1 MAKLSTAMRRSRRNP
16 RGYTPYS
23 QRAITRPPAG
33 TYDPALDAQQRQAT
47 RGLADYKLD
56 FTRDYGTPGQ
66 GVPSGRVWNDYQIA
80 LANLNLGQTRETQD
94 FGTATGN
101 LARNYGILRQNQ
113 LQSGNQAGLL
123 GGGYIAQATK
133 AREGNQTRE
142 LGLLT
147 QAHTR
152 AGEDFGKSKAALGLT
167 YTRATTDAATALS
180 RAIRENTAF
189 GTDLS
194 QARWYESKGKFNPPN
209 VGKRPKNERAF
220 RGQTA
225 RVLKGNQ
232 LLLPS
237 GQQVSRGT
245 FRRRYGLGI
254 SNWNPVYRSHPWLRP
269 V

>member
-1 MAKLSTAMRRSRRNP
+1 MAKLSTAIKKPKKNTRA
-16 RGYTPYS
+16 YTPYA
-23 QRAITRPPAG
+23 QKAITRPPPG
-33 TYDPALDAQQRQAT
+33 TYDPSLDAQQRQAT
-47 RGLADYKLD
+47 RGLSDYKSD

-80 LANLNLGQTRETQD
+80 LANLNLGRTRETQD

-101 LARNYGILRQNQ
+101 LQRNYGILRQNQ
-113 LQSGNQAGLL
+113 LQAGNQAGLL

-133 AREGNQTRE
+133 AREANQTRE
-142 LGLLT
+142 QGLLT

-152 AGEDFGKSKAALGLT
+152 AGEDFGKSQAALGLT
-167 YTRATTDAATALS
+167 YTRATTDASTALS

-209 VGKRPKNERAF
+209 PGKRPANERVF

-237 GQQVSRGT
+237 GQQVSRGS
-245 FRRRYGLGI
+245 FRHRYGLGI
-254 SNWNPVYRSHPWLRP
+254 TNWNKVYRKNPWLRP